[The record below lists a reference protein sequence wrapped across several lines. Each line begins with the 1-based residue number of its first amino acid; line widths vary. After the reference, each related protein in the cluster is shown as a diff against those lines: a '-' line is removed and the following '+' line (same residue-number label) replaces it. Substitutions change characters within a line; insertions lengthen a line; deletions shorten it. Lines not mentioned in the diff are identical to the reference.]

1 MFLTGYHGTSL
12 DSANRIINEGMFL
25 SSDSDKDWLGSGIY
39 FYFDINDAFVW
50 RNTEAILHS
59 IIRVEPDEV
68 LDIDTGEGADIF
80 NKMIDYIIKLDC
92 IPKNAKVSVQEN
104 QCALMRMIWDTYPNV
119 KVIAA
124 SFPKQPTKFKTMLDR
139 RPRRKEFCV
148 RNNECIKYTHL
159 VRKGDLYD

>member
-1 MFLTGYHGTSL
+1 MSALISTEVTLPLGSCGTPVQVQVML
-12 DSANRIINEGMFL
+12 P
-25 SSDSDKDWLGSGIY
+25 SGIY

-104 QCALMRMIWDTYPNV
+104 QCALMRMIGDTYSNV

-124 SFPKQPTKFKTMLDR
+124 SFPKQPTKLKLCLTDAREEKNFVLGITN
-139 RPRRKEFCV
+139 V
-148 RNNECIKYTHL
+148 
-159 VRKGDLYD
+159 